1 MGKNYSGSKLSDMS
15 DKEIEQILAGK
26 RVKIYAASD
35 KASFEQGEIVN
46 FFHCAT
52 SDLPDHQ
59 IAGIVLRCN
68 KYISFT
74 DNIKIEIEDE

>member
-1 MGKNYSGSKLSDMS
+1 MS